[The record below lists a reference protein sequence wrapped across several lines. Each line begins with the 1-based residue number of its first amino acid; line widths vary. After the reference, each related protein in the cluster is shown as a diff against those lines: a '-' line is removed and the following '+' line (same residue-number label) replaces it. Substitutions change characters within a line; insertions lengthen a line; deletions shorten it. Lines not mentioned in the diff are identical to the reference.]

1 MVVLVWMSLIQCT
14 GGYAMSVFEAPGA
27 GLSVDAVVERKS
39 TVVAP
44 DEAAGTKNVVNIPD
58 PADLVDRSDP
68 PAVET
73 DPFLVETD
81 PFPVET
87 DPFPIQR
94 IRPRIEIAD
103 GPHRILTR
111 YSQWAKV
118 SDFIVAGCAAVVA
131 VSVRLGSTPGVYLLL
146 PALLPLGWVTA
157 VWLYRAY
164 EHRFVG
170 EGPEEFHRITRAGL
184 LLFTMVA
191 VLSYLTN
198 GSFSR
203 TIAMI
208 SVPFCVL
215 GSMFARRLLRAGLR
229 RARAAGRGLHRT
241 LVVGR
246 SDAAISLI
254 DSLRVTERSFH
265 HGMLAV
271 GVCVPEED
279 VTPSHVHDVPVL
291 GTPADVLKVIDK
303 VQADLVAVVSHPD
316 LSGHAL
322 RQLSWALEERGVE
335 LLVSPGIVEV
345 AGPRL
350 SIRPMAG
357 LSLLHLER
365 PVLKGS
371 RRVLKVLFDY
381 VLALALLIV
390 LSPLMLGLATLIRI
404 TSRGPALFRQ
414 TRVGTQGQEFTVYK
428 FRSMIV
434 DAEKRL
440 ADLTNQDEGNGVL
453 FKMRT
458 DPRVTRIGSLLRRY
472 SLDEL
477 PQLLNVL
484 RGNMS
489 LVGPRPPLP
498 KEVAGYSADEIRRLR
513 VRPGMTGLWQ
523 VSGRSDLTWEESLR
537 LDLRYVDN
545 WSMSL
550 DLSILWRTV
559 RAVTQG
565 SGAY

>member
-1 MVVLVWMSLIQCT
+1 
-14 GGYAMSVFEAPGA
+14 MSVFEASGA
-27 GLSVDAVVERKS
+27 GLSVDAVTERKPS
-39 TVVAP
+39 TDAST
-44 DEAAGTKNVVNIPD
+44 AGSPE
-58 PADLVDRSDP
+58 P
-68 PAVET
+68 PVQ
-73 DPFLVETD
+73 V
-81 PFPVET
+81 
-87 DPFPIQR
+87 
-94 IRPRIEIAD
+94 IRPRIEPPD
-103 GPHRILTR
+103 QPQRILAR
-111 YSQWAKV
+111 YGRHARMADV
-118 SDFIVAGCAAVVA
+118 VVAAAAAVLA
-131 VSVRLGSTPGVYLLL
+131 VTVRLGTTPGTYLLL
-146 PALLPLGWVTA
+146 PVLFPLGWVTA

-164 EHRFVG
+164 EHRFIG
-170 EGPEEFHRITRAGL
+170 EGPEEFHRLARAGL
-184 LLFTMVA
+184 LLFATVA
-191 VLSYLTN
+191 VLSYLSL

-208 SVPFCVL
+208 SVPACVL
-215 GSMFARRLLRAGLR
+215 GSMLARRLLRVALH

-241 LVVGR
+241 LIVGR
-246 SDAAISLI
+246 SDAVISLI

-271 GVCVPEED
+271 GVCTSTAD
-279 VTPSHVHDVPVL
+279 VTPSHIHDVPVL
-291 GTPADVLKVIDK
+291 GAPDDVLTAIDR
-303 VQADLVAVVSHPD
+303 VQADVVAVVSQPD

-322 RQLSWALEERGVE
+322 RKLSWALEERGVE

-371 RRVLKVLFDY
+371 RRVFKVLFDY
-381 VLALALLIV
+381 LLALTLLTV
-390 LSPLMLGLATLIRI
+390 LSPLMLALAALIRI
-404 TSRGPALFRQ
+404 TSKGPALFRQ
-414 TRVGTQGQEFTVYK
+414 TRVGTGGREFTVYK
-428 FRSMIV
+428 FRSMV
-434 DAEKRL
+434 LDAEARL
-440 ADLTNQDEGNGVL
+440 AGLTHQDEGNGVL
-453 FKMRT
+453 FKIRS
-458 DPRVTRIGSLLRRY
+458 DPRVTRIGAILRRY

-537 LDLRYVDN
+537 LDLRYIDN

-550 DLSILWRTV
+550 DLSILWRTF
-559 RAVTQG
+559 RAVMQG

>member
-1 MVVLVWMSLIQCT
+1 
-14 GGYAMSVFEAPGA
+14 MSVFEAPGT
-27 GLSVDAVVERKS
+27 GLSLDAVTESRS
-39 TVVAP
+39 SI
-44 DEAAGTKNVVNIPD
+44 G
-58 PADLVDRSDP
+58 AD
-68 PAVET
+68 A
-73 DPFLVETD
+73 
-81 PFPVET
+81 
-87 DPFPIQR
+87 PIQI
-94 IRPRIEIAD
+94 IRPRIEAAD
-103 GPHRILTR
+103 GSHRILTR
-111 YSQWAKV
+111 YSRSARMADGV
-118 SDFIVAGCAAVVA
+118 VAGGAAVVA
-131 VSVRLGSTPGVYLLL
+131 VTVRFGSTPGAYLLL
-146 PALLPLGWVTA
+146 PALFPLGWVTA
-157 VWLYRAY
+157 IWLYRAY
-164 EHRFVG
+164 EHRFIG

-191 VLSYLTN
+191 VLSYLSN

-215 GSMFARRLLRAGLR
+215 GSMLSRRLLRAALR

-254 DSLRVTERSFH
+254 DSLRLTERSFH

-271 GVCVPEED
+271 GVCVPMDD
-279 VTPSHVHDVPVL
+279 VAPSHIHDVPVL
-291 GTPADVLKVIDK
+291 GTPDDVLMAIGK

-371 RRVLKVLFDY
+371 RRVFKVLFDY
-381 VLALALLIV
+381 VLALSLLAM
-390 LSPLMLGLATLIRI
+390 LSPVMLALAALIRV

-414 TRVGTQGQEFTVYK
+414 TRVGTGGREFTVYK
-428 FRSMIV
+428 FRSMV
-434 DAEKRL
+434 MDAEARL
-440 ADLTNQDEGNGVL
+440 AELTHHDEGNGVL
-453 FKMRT
+453 FKMRS
-458 DPRVTRIGSLLRRY
+458 DPRVTRLGNLLRRY

-498 KEVAGYSADEIRRLR
+498 TEVAGYSADEIRRLR

>member
-1 MVVLVWMSLIQCT
+1 MPWGLFHVRIRGFGSRSVRRLSNPTKILDQYPRKSRTFGPTRPGTHHGGPSGAAVLALTIRFGT
-14 GGYAMSVFEAPGA
+14 APGMY
-27 GLSVDAVVERKS
+27 L
-39 TVVAP
+39 
-44 DEAAGTKNVVNIPD
+44 
-58 PADLVDRSDP
+58 
-68 PAVET
+68 
-73 DPFLVETD
+73 FL
-81 PFPVET
+81 PVL
-87 DPFPIQR
+87 FPI
-94 IRPRIEIAD
+94 
-103 GPHRILTR
+103 
-111 YSQWAKV
+111 
-118 SDFIVAGCAAVVA
+118 
-131 VSVRLGSTPGVYLLL
+131 
-146 PALLPLGWVTA
+146 GWVTA

-164 EHRFVG
+164 EHRFIG
-170 EGPEEFHRITRAGL
+170 EGPEEFHRISRAGL
-184 LLFTMVA
+184 LLFTTVA
-191 VLSYLTN
+191 VVSYLSN

-208 SVPFCVL
+208 SVPACVA
-215 GSMFARRLLRAGLR
+215 GSMLARRLLRAALR

-241 LVVGR
+241 LIVGR
-246 SDAAISLI
+246 SDAAVSLI
-254 DSLRVTERSFH
+254 DSLRITERSFH
-265 HGMLAV
+265 HGMIAV
-271 GVCVPEED
+271 GVCTPTQD
-279 VTPSHVHDVPVL
+279 VTPSHIHDVPVL
-291 GTPADVLKVIDK
+291 GTPDDVLTAIDA

-381 VLALALLIV
+381 VLTLALLA
-390 LSPLMLGLATLIRI
+390 LLWPLMVALAVLIRI

-414 TRVGTQGQEFTVYK
+414 TRVGTGGREFTVYK
-428 FRSMIV
+428 FRSMV
-434 DAEKRL
+434 PDAESRL
-440 ADLTNQDEGNGVL
+440 AELAHHDQGNGVL
-453 FKMRT
+453 FKMRS
-458 DPRVTRIGSLLRRY
+458 DPRVTRIGAILRRY

-550 DLSILWRTV
+550 DLSILWRTF
-559 RAVTQG
+559 RAVMHG

>member
-1 MVVLVWMSLIQCT
+1 
-14 GGYAMSVFEAPGA
+14 MSVFEASSTPQALDNSGLSILPWTPTDNSAGAIRSAPNANSNRVISIDLDRPLSLDQAA
-27 GLSVDAVVERKS
+27 GLPEH
-39 TVVAP
+39 TT
-44 DEAAGTKNVVNIPD
+44 AGKW
-58 PADLVDRSDP
+58 AQAGR
-68 PAVET
+68 
-73 DPFLVETD
+73 
-81 PFPVET
+81 FPGG
-87 DPFPIQR
+87 
-94 IRPRIEIAD
+94 PRRTLSMYSRRARIAD
-103 GPHRILTR
+103 AL
-111 YSQWAKV
+111 
-118 SDFIVAGCAAVVA
+118 VAALAAVFA
-131 VSVRLGSTPGVYLLL
+131 VTLRFGEAPGLYQLL
-146 PALLPLGWVTA
+146 PIELPLAWLVC

-164 EHRFVG
+164 EHRYLG

-184 LLFTMVA
+184 LLFTVVA
-191 VLSYLTN
+191 VLSYILNTD
-198 GSFSR
+198 FSR

-208 SVPFCVL
+208 SVPCTVL
-215 GSMFARRLLRAGLR
+215 GSMLARRLLRAGLQR
-229 RARAAGRGLHRT
+229 ERAAGRGLHRT

-254 DSLRVTERSFH
+254 DSLRITERSFH
-265 HGMLAV
+265 HGLVPV
-271 GVCVPEED
+271 GVCIPTEE

-291 GTPADVLKVIDK
+291 GTPDDVLAAIDLAG
-303 VQADLVAVVSHPD
+303 ADLVAVVSHPD

-322 RQLSWALEERGVE
+322 RRLSWALEERGVE

-350 SIRPMAG
+350 SIRPVAG

-371 RRVLKVLFDY
+371 RRVMKVAFDY
-381 VLALALLIV
+381 LMAVALLAV
-390 LSPLMLGLATLIRI
+390 LSPVLLVLATLVRL

-414 TRVGTQGQEFTVYK
+414 TRVGIGGREFTVYK
-428 FRSMIV
+428 FRSMV
-434 DAEKRL
+434 SDAEHRL
-440 ADLTNQDEGNGVL
+440 SELAHRNEGNGVL
-453 FKMRT
+453 FKMKS
-458 DPRVTRIGSLLRRY
+458 DPRITRIGTVLRRY

-477 PQLLNVL
+477 PQLLNVV

-498 KEVAGYSADEIRRLR
+498 SEVAGYRTDEVRRLR

-523 VSGRSDLTWEESLR
+523 VSGRSDLTWDESLR

-545 WSMSL
+545 WSLTL

-559 RAVTQG
+559 RAVVQG

>member
-1 MVVLVWMSLIQCT
+1 MPASASFNAV
-14 GGYAMSVFEAPGA
+14 GGCFMSVFEAPGGA
-27 GLSVDAVVERKS
+27 RLSVDAPSLIETPSLITR
-39 TVVAP
+39 AP
-44 DEAAGTKNVVNIPD
+44 VQP
-58 PADLVDRSDP
+58 
-68 PAVET
+68 
-73 DPFLVETD
+73 
-81 PFPVET
+81 
-87 DPFPIQR
+87 
-94 IRPRIEIAD
+94 IRPRRRSAD
-103 GPHRILTR
+103 GPQRVLTL
-111 YSQWAKV
+111 YSRWARLTDV
-118 SDFIVAGCAAVVA
+118 LVAVIAAVLA
-131 VSVRLGSTPGVYLLL
+131 VTVRFGTTPGMYLLL
-146 PALLPLGWVTA
+146 PALLPVAWLTA

-164 EHRFVG
+164 EHRFIG
-170 EGPEEFHRITRAGL
+170 EGPQEFHRITRAGL
-184 LLFTMVA
+184 LLFTTVA
-191 VLSYLTN
+191 VLSYLMLGN
-198 GSFSR
+198 FSR

-208 SVPFCVL
+208 SVPCCVL
-215 GSMFARRLLRAGLR
+215 GSMLTRRILRTALR
-229 RARAAGRGLHRT
+229 RARRAGRGLHRT
-241 LVVGR
+241 LIIGR
-246 SDAAISLI
+246 SDAAIGLI
-254 DSLRVTERSFH
+254 DSLRLTERSFH

-271 GVCVPEED
+271 GVCVPTQA
-279 VTPSHVHDVPVL
+279 VTPSHIHDVPVL
-291 GTPADVLKVIDK
+291 GTPDEVLTVIDQ

-322 RQLSWALEERGVE
+322 RQLSWALEERGIE

-350 SIRPMAG
+350 SIRPIAG

-365 PVLKGS
+365 PAFKGS
-371 RRVLKVLFDY
+371 RRVCKVMFDY
-381 VLALALLIV
+381 VLATALLIG
-390 LSPLMLGLATLIRI
+390 LSPVMLATAALIRI

-414 TRVGTQGQEFTVYK
+414 TRVGTGGREFTVYK

-434 DAEKRL
+434 DAESRL
-440 ADLTNQDEGNGVL
+440 GDLAHRDQGNGVL
-453 FKMRT
+453 FKMRS
-458 DPRVTRIGSLLRRY
+458 DPRVTQIGVLLRRY

-498 KEVAGYSADEIRRLR
+498 KEVAGYSSDEIRRLR

-559 RAVTQG
+559 RAVMQG